1 MRWRYTP
8 FKYLKYT
15 NVIKIK
21 KNVFFVLVILIQ
33 NYIDDTYKLKYDT
46 KRVYKIKFL
55 ALIFLKKI
63 EYRLVSL
70 PQVVVTTRYYETVK
84 KVKLLILDKNDFF
97 FVLDTL
103 RKKIFF
109 SINFNTLTN
118 IILQN
123 DFDPYSYIMNHPI
136 TINHN

>member
-70 PQVVVTTRYYETVK
+70 PQVVVITRYYETVK

-103 RKKIFF
+103 RMIKKYFF
-109 SINFNTLTN
+109 QEILILLPILFFKTISIPTPTL
-118 IILQN
+118 
-123 DFDPYSYIMNHPI
+123 
-136 TINHN
+136 